1 MFLNESKLSL
11 RVQNS
16 STKIL
21 RFLVNDILDFS
32 QIKGGKFRQNLTN
45 FDVREAVEEIM
56 LI

>member
-1 MFLNESKLSL
+1 VFLNESKLSL